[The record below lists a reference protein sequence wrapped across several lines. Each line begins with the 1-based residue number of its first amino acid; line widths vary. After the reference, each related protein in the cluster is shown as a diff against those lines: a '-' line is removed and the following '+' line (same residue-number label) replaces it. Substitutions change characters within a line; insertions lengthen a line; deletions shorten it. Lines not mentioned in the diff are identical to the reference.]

1 LTRGF
6 AMSEMAGPHNLEERP
21 RGPVH
26 GNQTPHVLRSQGDG
40 AGAIVESRRFR
51 PLALLSHDRVASISL
66 LFLLL
71 LAATA
76 FLGPLFMPQ
85 PEKSVMLERRLL
97 PPSFSGGHLLGT
109 DYLGRDLL
117 LRIMLATR
125 VSLGIA
131 AVVVAVGLLIG
142 VTLGLLAGYYG
153 GRLDDLIMRTV
164 DLFMGFPSL
173 LLALIVVFALGP
185 SVRNMIVVLVLTTW
199 VQYARVARAE
209 VLKISHME
217 YVQASRCIGSSDRHI
232 IVRHVLPNIVSI
244 IFTIAAM
251 SVAGVI
257 LSESGLSFLGL
268 GIQPPD
274 ASLGLLVAQGKDY
287 LTTAW
292 WVMTWPGIVIC
303 AITMAVTLLAN
314 WVGIAID
321 PVQRWRLTSV
331 RHPSR
336 ARGRKRQ
343 ITSHLAPSV
352 EGRDGS

>member
-1 LTRGF
+1 MALSELNGDSIQRTGGEPGAPRTPYRRSGILSLLT
-6 AMSEMAGPHNLEERP
+6 
-21 RGPVH
+21 
-26 GNQTPHVLRSQGDG
+26 
-40 AGAIVESRRFR
+40 
-51 PLALLSHDRVASISL
+51 HDRVGFVSL
-66 LFLLL
+66 VFLLL
-71 LAATA
+71 LILAAVV
-76 FLGPLFMPQ
+76 GPLFMPK
-85 PEKSVMLERRLL
+85 PEKSVMLELRLM
-97 PPSFSGGHLLGT
+97 PPSLSSGHLLGT

-131 AVVVAVGLLIG
+131 GVVVLISLLIG
-142 VTLGLLAGYYG
+142 VAAGLIAGYFG
-153 GRLDDLIMRTV
+153 GSTDAIVMRIV

-185 SVRNMIVVLVLTTW
+185 SVPNIIIVLVLTNW

-209 VLKISHME
+209 VLRIKHLE
-217 YVQASRCIGSSDRHI
+217 YVQASRAIGSADAWI
-232 IVRHVLPNIVSI
+232 IVRHVLPNIVSVM
-244 IFTIAAM
+244 FTLAAM

-292 WVMTWPGIVIC
+292 WVMTLPGIVIC

-314 WVGIAID
+314 WAGIAID
-321 PVQRWRLTSV
+321 PVQRWRLTSI
-331 RHPSR
+331 RRASR
-336 ARGRKRQ
+336 SG
-343 ITSHLAPSV
+343 SV
-352 EGRDGS
+352 KSSD